1 MTEGR
6 GALGSTE
13 ALDQGDTVEG
23 KRVWKQALI
32 PDWEVDNKLHPPAQP
47 AGEGMMWRYNAK
59 DGHKEWTQEGIGDW
73 FADSANHPP
82 TEYAGN
88 GLMWKF
94 ASFDGNPGEWH
105 QVDIPDW
112 HVLDQFEQ
120 LRLEL

>member
-1 MTEGR
+1 MY
-6 GALGSTE
+6 
-13 ALDQGDTVEG
+13 G

-47 AGEGMMWRYNAK
+47 AGEGMMWRYSEK
-59 DGHKEWTQEGIGDW
+59 DGRKEWSQEGIDDW
-73 FADSANHPP
+73 YADSANHPP

-94 ASFDGNPGEWH
+94 SSVDGNPGKWH

-120 LRLEL
+120 PSFCLPMLLFFLPPIVVSCFLD